1 MFHKDTKFLIVDDI
15 PNMRRIIKKILV
27 DLGYNAIFE
36 ADDGTT
42 AMDVLIQEA
51 LTPEPVGVVLCDWM
65 MPQMKGIDLLKSCR
79 NSPEFKTLPF
89 ILLTGKSEYNQIIEA
104 ALLDVSEYLVKP
116 FSPDAL
122 KQKLARAYSKHN
134 TKTKIA

>member
-27 DLGYNAIFE
+27 DLGYHAIFE

-42 AMDVLIQEA
+42 AMDVLIQEG
-51 LTPEPVGVVLCDWM
+51 TTDEPIGVVLCDWM
-65 MPQMKGIDLLKSCR
+65 MPMMKGIELLKTCKESTQ
-79 NSPEFKTLPF
+79 FKSVPF
-89 ILLTGKSEYNQIIEA
+89 ILLTGKSEYNQIVQA

-122 KQKLARAYSKHN
+122 KQKLVRAYNKHN
-134 TKTKIA
+134 PKTKIA